1 MSSNIFP
8 ELDGWNEIIHTHLTD
23 KNIVSLIK
31 ATQKLVLSLAN
42 LRSATSSQLGYL
54 QNKIER
60 LQNNVSQLNESFIK
74 LNENIQK
81 ADKSSTKLAAALNR
95 LTLGGVIVA
104 GAGILL
110 VLIQF
115 LFENQIWPFSQ

>member
-110 VLIQF
+110 VLIKF
-115 LFENQIWPFSQ
+115 LFENQIW